1 MKSAAGP
8 LYSLAQLD
16 GVVGPHDA
24 LVKRGLAARV
34 KKLEDVREPAALA
47 AFTGGSLE
55 SIGVGETWAVKKEVF
70 PGVVVHLVFDRGDD
84 EFPSRLRAL
93 YSGKLIRRVPSED
106 LVEATIL
113 FANHLARCVDEQEVA
128 K

>member
-1 MKSAAGP
+1 MKSAEGP

-34 KKLEDVREPAALA
+34 KKLEGVRDPAAMA
-47 AFTGGSLE
+47 AFIGAVLEGVGG
-55 SIGVGETWAVKKEVF
+55 GETWAVKKEVF
-70 PGVVVHLVFDRGDD
+70 PGVNVHLVFDRGDE

-93 YSGKLIRRVPSED
+93 YSGKFIRRVPSED
-106 LVEATIL
+106 MVEATIL
-113 FANHLARCVDEQEVA
+113 CANHLTRYAEQQEAA